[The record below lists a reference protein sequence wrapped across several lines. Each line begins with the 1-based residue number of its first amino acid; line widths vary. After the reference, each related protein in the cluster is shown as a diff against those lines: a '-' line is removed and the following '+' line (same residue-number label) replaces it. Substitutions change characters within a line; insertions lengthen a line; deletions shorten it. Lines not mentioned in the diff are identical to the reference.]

1 MAYHSEAGASLGKVL
16 KIVLLGLDDFSDLRY
31 LHTTSLRAHTASV
44 LSEAEIA
51 AFTSLVRSTAYVDL
65 LLKEEIYGGFLDGE
79 LVGSASWHASSD
91 NSTTARIGSL
101 FTLHPGMGIG
111 RQLLATIEAR
121 AGSCGFQRFA
131 TGVTANAVPF
141 FLRQG
146 YRIAS
151 RGTRILTADCGLPV
165 TFMKKG
171 LPHQHRHAPPATLM

>member
-1 MAYHSEAGASLGKVL
+1 MAYQSETGASLAKIL
-16 KIVLLGLDDFSDLRY
+16 KIVLLGIDDFSDLRY
-31 LHTTSLRAHTASV
+31 LHTTSLRAHTGSV

-51 AFTSLVRSTAYVDL
+51 AFTNLVRSTAYVDL

-101 FTLHPGMGIG
+101 FALHPGMGIG
-111 RQLLATIEAR
+111 RQLLATVEAR
-121 AGSCGFQRFA
+121 VGSCGFHQLA

-141 FLRQG
+141 FVRHG

-151 RGTRILTADCGLPV
+151 RGTRIFTPDCGLPV
-165 TFMKKG
+165 TFLKKG
-171 LPHQHRHAPPATLM
+171 LLHHHRHAPPATLM